1 MLNLK
6 KIISSIAD
14 VGQKLFKK
22 SNIKKNDLESIL
34 LLCDD
39 LLSNK
44 GAVFG
49 ITVARDI
56 TSLYQELSSENKLNF
71 FKKLNEKYKPSH
83 TKVGEAISLYLKSQN
98 EKNLSLLFKVA
109 EGKRRELFRRMNMAP
124 NGTAIIVALRE
135 DLIRILKDNK
145 ELSELDND
153 LRHLFRAWFNPGF
166 LKLAKITWDTKAA
179 VLEKITWDTKAAV
192 LEKIIKYER
201 VHQMKDMNELKRRL
215 GEDRRF
221 FSYFHPAL
229 EDEPIIFVQVAL
241 TKGLGKSI
249 QELMKPSS
257 GDIKNYDTATFYS
270 ISNCQDGLSRVTLGN
285 FLIKRVVYEIQEELS
300 HIKNFGTLSPIPG
313 FVSWFSYLDESK
325 IKNIIR
331 NISDQN
337 LDFLRSKDLK
347 IGDSRIIKNKDAII
361 KLVAHYLINEKNQKG
376 LPLNDVSRFHLGNG
390 AIVEDIA
397 VNANISE
404 TGFKRSYGI
413 MVNYLYELKNIEKNH
428 EDYMNSNKVIVS
440 DKIKKYL

>member
-1 MLNLK
+1 MFNLK
-6 KIISSIAD
+6 QIISSIAD
-14 VGQKLFKK
+14 AGQKIFSIK
-22 SNIKKNDLESIL
+22 NIKKNDLESIIS
-34 LLCDD
+34 LCDD
-39 LLSNK
+39 LISHK
-44 GAVFG
+44 GAAFG

-56 TSLYQELSSENKLNF
+56 TELYQSLSPENKLLF
-71 FKKLNEKYKPSH
+71 FQKINEKYKPSF
-83 TKVGEAISLYLKSQN
+83 TKVNEAIENYTKSQN
-98 EKNLSLLFKVA
+98 EKTLSDLFKVS

-135 DLIRILKDNK
+135 DLLKILKSNK

-166 LKLAKITWDTKAA
+166 LKLT
-179 VLEKITWDTKAAV
+179 KITWDTKAAV

-201 VHQMKDMNELKRRL
+201 VHQIKDMNELKRRL

-257 GDIKNYDTATFYS
+257 NNQKEYDTATFYS
-270 ISNCQDGLSRVTLGN
+270 ISNCQEGLSRVTLGN
-285 FLIKRVVYEIQEELS
+285 FLIKRVVYEIQEELP

-313 FVSWFSYLDESK
+313 FVDWFSYLDESK
-325 IKNIIR
+325 IKNILGDLTNQ
-331 NISDQN
+331 NIS
-337 LDFLRSKDLK
+337 FLKSKDMK
-347 IGDSRIIKNKDAII
+347 IGDNRIVENKEAII
-361 KLVAHYLINEKNQKG
+361 KLVAHYIVNEKNKKG
-376 LPLNDVSRFHLGNG
+376 LPINDVSRFHLGNG
-390 AIVEDIA
+390 AIVEDIV

-404 TGFKRSYGI
+404 TGFKRSYGV

-428 EDYMNSNKVIVS
+428 EDYMNNNKVIVS

>member
-1 MLNLK
+1 MFNLK
-6 KIISSIAD
+6 QIISSIAD
-14 VGQKLFKK
+14 AGQKLFSIK
-22 SNIKKNDLESIL
+22 NIKKNDLESIIS
-34 LLCDD
+34 LCDD
-39 LLSNK
+39 LISHK
-44 GAVFG
+44 GAAFG

-56 TSLYQELSSENKLNF
+56 TELYQSLSPENKLLF
-71 FKKLNEKYKPSH
+71 FKQINEKYKPSFK
-83 TKVGEAISLYLKSQN
+83 KVNEAIENYTKSQN
-98 EKNLSLLFKVA
+98 ERTLSDLFKVS
-109 EGKRRELFRRMNMAP
+109 EGNRRELFRRMNMAP

-135 DLIRILKDNK
+135 DLLKILKSNK

-166 LKLAKITWDTKAA
+166 LKLT
-179 VLEKITWDTKAAV
+179 KITWDTKAAV

-201 VHQMKDMNELKRRL
+201 VHQIKDMNELKRRL

-257 GDIKNYDTATFYS
+257 NDQKDYDTATFYS
-270 ISNCQDGLSRVTLGN
+270 ISNCQEGLSRVTLGN
-285 FLIKRVVYEIQEELS
+285 FLIKRVVYEIQEELP

-313 FVSWFSYLDESK
+313 FADWFSYLEESK
-325 IKNIIR
+325 IKNILGDLT
-331 NISDQN
+331 NQN
-337 LDFLRSKDLK
+337 VFFLKSKDMK
-347 IGDSRIIKNKDAII
+347 IGDNRIVENKEAII
-361 KLVAHYLINEKNQKG
+361 KLVAHYIINEKNKKG
-376 LPLNDVSRFHLGNG
+376 LPINDVSRFHLGNG
-390 AIVEDIA
+390 AIVEDIV
-397 VNANISE
+397 VNANVSE
-404 TGFKRSYGI
+404 TGFKRSYGV

-428 EDYMNSNKVIVS
+428 EDYMNNNKVIVS